1 LTAVSRKGE
10 WIANCMPDR
19 VARISSA
26 SVYLLQVG
34 PPRPNQMQRQEDLEN
49 QGMVGL
55 YRMGEKSAEETQAD
69 QTAYLEESEFAP
81 APGILRVFFDTAAG
95 GAS

>member
-1 LTAVSRKGE
+1 MSRKGE

-26 SVYLLQVG
+26 SVYLLRVG
-34 PPRPNQMQRQEDLEN
+34 PPVPNQMQRLEDLED

-55 YRMGEKSAEETQAD
+55 YRMGKKSTEETQVGQAS
-69 QTAYLEESEFAP
+69 YLQESEFAP
-81 APGILRVFFDTAAG
+81 APGVLRVFFDTAAG
-95 GAS
+95 GTT

>member
-1 LTAVSRKGE
+1 VSRKGE

-26 SVYLLQVG
+26 SVYLLRVG
-34 PPRPNQMQRQEDLEN
+34 PPRPNQMQRLEDLEN

-55 YRMGEKSAEETQAD
+55 YRLGKKSNEETQAG
-69 QTAYLEESEFAP
+69 QASYLQESEFAP
-81 APGILRVFFDTAAG
+81 APGVLRIFFDTATG